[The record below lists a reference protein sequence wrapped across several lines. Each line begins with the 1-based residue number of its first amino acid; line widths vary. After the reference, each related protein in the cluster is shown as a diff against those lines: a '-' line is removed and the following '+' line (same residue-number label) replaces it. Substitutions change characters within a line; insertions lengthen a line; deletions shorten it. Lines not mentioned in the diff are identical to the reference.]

1 MAIFHQVGPLV
12 IRLIARQKACNAACA
27 IAALFNFASI
37 GIKNAIENIVRFRMG
52 WFQPQQLIK
61 TDSGTAITYSA
72 NECGIEMRRSFS
84 AHDDEVIAKRVHF
97 YKRDTH
103 FLINQK

>member
-1 MAIFHQVGPLV
+1 L
-12 IRLIARQKACNAACA
+12 L
-27 IAALFNFASI
+27 NFAAI
-37 GIKNAIENIVRFRMG
+37 GIENAIENIVSFRMG
-52 WFQPQQLIK
+52 WFHPQQLIK
-61 TDSGTAITYSA
+61 TYSGAAITHPS